1 MKLSAI
7 KRETLIIGTLITLFL
22 ASILMSVF
30 QQVHFK
36 NLLTEDSTIL
46 NGTSGIGL
54 IQIYGPISVSNTST
68 VFGGGGGSDNWVE
81 QIKTLKEDKRV
92 KAIVLRINSPGGTVG
107 ASQEIYQEL
116 IKLKRETKTP
126 IIVSIAD
133 VGASGG
139 FWVAMAGDT
148 IFANPG
154 SMVGNIGV
162 IMNSMNF
169 SELAHKLGLEMT
181 TYKSVTFKDTGSG
194 WRKPTAEENRLLQDL
209 VKNVHEQFV
218 TVVQTSRK
226 LTPEKA
232 RALADGRI
240 YTGEQAQKAGLIDQ
254 LGTYED
260 ALAFAQKKAGLK
272 GKPNLISKNKNNIQE
287 LLNLWKSEAS
297 SYFKSIAF
305 GQFDLLH

>member
-7 KRETLIIGTLITLFL
+7 KRETLIIGTLLTLFI

-36 NLLTEDSTIL
+36 NLLTEDSPIL
-46 NGTSGIGL
+46 NGTNGIGL
-54 IQIYGPISVSNTST
+54 IQIYGPISVSNTSP

-116 IKLKRETKTP
+116 IKLKKETKIP

-169 SELAHKLGLEMT
+169 SDLAHKLGIEMT

-194 WRKPTAEENRLLQDL
+194 WRKPTTEENRLLQDL

-232 RALADGRI
+232 HALADGRI

-260 ALAFAQKKAGLK
+260 ALAFAQKKADLK
-272 GKPNLISKNKNNIQE
+272 GKPNIISKNQNNIQE

-297 SYFKSIAF
+297 SYFKNMAF
-305 GQFDLLH
+305 GQFDLIH